1 MSSPDSTGIYH
12 DPRHEGSI
20 RFVIQLDK
28 YNNENIMM
36 YGSDKD
42 SIPESVW
49 SVRATKVNSTDLSQI
64 KKYLGCNN
72 KNDIPTLERT
82 YCADWNDKVN
92 HMGHKQ
98 LLFFVTD
105 NFIFWEDGNV
115 WIKLHSPFNSNQ
127 NMTQLLQTI
136 NINI

>member
-1 MSSPDSTGIYH
+1 MSSPKSTGIYH

-20 RFVIQLDK
+20 RFVIQPDN
-28 YNNENIMM
+28 NNENIMM

-42 SIPESVW
+42 SKPQSVW
-49 SVRATKVNSTDLSQI
+49 SVRATKVNSTDLSDI

-72 KNDIPTLERT
+72 KNNIPTLEQT
-82 YCADWNDKVN
+82 YCADFNTKDN
-92 HMGHKQ
+92 HKGHKQ

-115 WIKLHSPFNSNQ
+115 WIKLHSPFNSNKK
-127 NMTQLLQTI
+127 MDHLLKTI
-136 NINI
+136 NNNP